1 MKQDNHGLQKS
12 KFMFRVD
19 GLFPKSV
26 FDKAMD
32 MIATGRYTSWAISKV
47 TGLSKGQIQDLRM
60 GKIIPCKPEGAPEPV
75 KYEAKTP
82 IRHGDITI
90 MDIAKRVRHP
100 NLREID
106 SVSAGVNVY
115 IGVVL

>member
-32 MIATGRYTSWAISKV
+32 MIATGRYTSWAICKT
-47 TGLSKGQIQDLRM
+47 TGLSKKQVQDLRQ
-60 GKIIPCKPEGAPEPV
+60 GIIIPCKAVEKLV
-75 KYEAKTP
+75 KRSLEIPDRTRE
-82 IRHGDITI
+82 IRI

-106 SVSAGVNVY
+106 SVSPGVNVY

>member
-1 MKQDNHGLQKS
+1 MKQDNHGLAKS
-12 KFMFRVD
+12 GFMLRVD
-19 GLFPKSV
+19 GLLPEPVIK
-26 FDKAMD
+26 KAKRL
-32 MIATGRYTSWAISKV
+32 IKTGNYTSWAIAKI
-47 TGLSKGQIQDLRM
+47 TGLTKEQVQDLRR
-60 GKIIPCKPEGAPEPV
+60 GSTIPCKAVE
-75 KYEAKTP
+75 KP
-82 IRHGDITI
+82 IKCTLEIPDRTREIRI

>member
-1 MKQDNHGLQKS
+1 MKQDNHGLAKS
-12 KFMFRVD
+12 GFMLRVD
-19 GLFPKSV
+19 GLLPESV
-26 FDKAMD
+26 VNQAKRL
-32 MIATGRYTSWAISKV
+32 IKTGNYTSWAIAKI
-47 TGLSKGQIQDLRM
+47 TGLSKTQIQDLRQ
-60 GKIIPCKPEGAPEPV
+60 GIIIPCKAVEKLV
-75 KYEAKTP
+75 KCSLEIPDRTRE
-82 IRHGDITI
+82 IRI